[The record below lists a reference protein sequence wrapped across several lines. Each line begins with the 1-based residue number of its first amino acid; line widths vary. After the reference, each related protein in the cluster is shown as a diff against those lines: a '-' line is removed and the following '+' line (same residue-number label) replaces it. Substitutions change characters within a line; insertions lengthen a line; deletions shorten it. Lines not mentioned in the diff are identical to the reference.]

1 MEIMDHIGAASPV
14 PPPTATPRSK
24 RSVSAEVT
32 ESAAQAQPKRTWN
45 AAPWSLFCLTLG
57 VSLLAISVE
66 LVVVSVPLFMTSLV
80 LAVAAILN
88 RHAVSG
94 LILIVL
100 LSTIAPIALVLA
112 IRNVPVQ

>member
-1 MEIMDHIGAASPV
+1 MEIMENMGSELPV
-14 PPPTATPRSK
+14 PPPTAPPRSK

-32 ESAAQAQPKRTWN
+32 ESAAQTQPKRTWN

-66 LVVVSVPLFMTSLV
+66 LVLV

-88 RHAVSG
+88 RYVVSG
-94 LILIVL
+94 LTLIVL

-112 IRNVPVQ
+112 IRNAPVQ